1 MDTKKG
7 LRCPTSFLL
16 IDFLKLNLISHHLA
30 TKMSS
35 CKWEAVGLGCLGL
48 VEAPGLYSPASASP
62 PSCLPPP
69 RLWDLQSCAPP
80 WWFCHCRARK
90 QSSVAVEGGRAK
102 LECKALRVLGAVLS
116 PRYVEPSVQRPKAAP
131 KLICS
136 SGGVHGNRLA
146 FLADPGAVL
155 V

>member
-7 LRCPTSFLL
+7 LRCPTSFLR

-35 CKWEAVGLGCLGL
+35 CKWEAIGLGCLGL
-48 VEAPGLYSPASASP
+48 VETPGLALQPRLASAS

-80 WWFCHCRARK
+80 WLFCHCRARK

-102 LECKALRVLGAVLS
+102 LECKALHVLLS
-116 PRYVEPSVQRPKAAP
+116 PRCVEPSVQRPKAAP
-131 KLICS
+131 KLMSS
-136 SGGVHGNRLA
+136 SGGVHGNGWRFWLT
-146 FLADPGAVL
+146 LEL
-155 V
+155 S